1 MKLFEAKDILR
12 DTVAAFFG
20 PSHVFYADQKMAR
33 KPEPYVTIKVNSY
46 IRAQF
51 PTKIITADGYEH
63 SYYRIDASVDINLYT
78 KGIDV
83 SNTRGTPVYANTAL
97 DDMDDF
103 VDYLVSDAVTEKLY
117 QKGCTVI
124 LGANVKDLSALQ
136 NESQYQYRSMIEV
149 RLIFTDVSYGRYGQ
163 NGNVMPNAS
172 GGGNSTLMTEP
183 SVIEDVQ
190 MEEKAD
196 E

>member
-20 PSHVFYADQKMAR
+20 PSHVFYAEQKMVK

-46 IRAQF
+46 ARTLF
-51 PTKIITADGYEH
+51 PPKEVDEKGYER
-63 SYYRIDASVDINLYT
+63 SYCQINASVDINLYT

-124 LGANVKDLSALQ
+124 PGADVKDLSALQ

-149 RLIFTDVSYGRYGQ
+149 RLMFTDVSYGRYGQ
-163 NGNVMPNAS
+163 NGNVMPDAS
-172 GGGNSTLMTEP
+172 GGGNSMLITDP

-190 MEEKAD
+190 MEEKIN